1 MNAVIE
7 SRGASATEATGRGRR
22 HWEQGV
28 AQMQQR
34 DWLGATRSFKRAV
47 RAEPADAL
55 YWINLANVY
64 RHVGEPARALAAAE
78 RALALEAGQPLARR
92 LQAEALAALH
102 RYDDAVA
109 AFEKLEAGGTR
120 EPDAMLQH
128 GAMLQALRRPREAID
143 VLMQA
148 AAIEPTMMQLHAM
161 MATAFR
167 DMAMQNEAIE
177 CLKTVLALDPGN
189 VQAMA
194 HLSYEKR
201 HVCDWESLPADVQA
215 LEQVLATTP
224 AGLARVTSAFSLLSL
239 PLDPAL
245 QLAAARAEALVSAVG
260 APELPPLTDAER
272 AARGAPGRR
281 PRLAM
286 LSYDLHE
293 HPVAQL
299 IVELIERLDRTRFE
313 VVLYSTGRD
322 DGSAIRQRLKG
333 AADSF
338 IDLRG
343 SSDAEAARRIRADG
357 IDILVDLQGH
367 TRGHRNAVLA
377 RRPAPLQVAY
387 LGYPGSTGAPYI
399 DYLVGDP
406 FTTPV
411 QLAHLYTERL
421 AQLPLTF
428 QPNGRWRPLPDA
440 GMTRAQAGLPDEGA
454 VLCAFNHTY
463 KILPE
468 AFDAWCGVLREV
480 PGSVLWL
487 KETNGQ
493 LHDNVRRAAEERGV
507 AGDRIVF
514 AKAVSYAEHFSRLA
528 QADIFVD
535 TWPYN
540 AHTTAADALWAGVP
554 VVTLYGNG
562 FASRVA
568 ASVLNAAGI
577 PELAFGNVAEYTG
590 AILTLLREPSLLAG
604 YREHLATR
612 RMELPLFD
620 SERYTREFEDLFGRI
635 WQRWVGG
642 LPPEHLLA

>member
-454 VLCAFNHTY
+454 SCCAPSTT
-463 KILPE
+463 PTRS
-468 AFDAWCGVLREV
+468 CPRPSTRG
-480 PGSVLWL
+480 
-487 KETNGQ
+487 
-493 LHDNVRRAAEERGV
+493 AA
-507 AGDRIVF
+507 
-514 AKAVSYAEHFSRLA
+514 
-528 QADIFVD
+528 
-535 TWPYN
+535 
-540 AHTTAADALWAGVP
+540 
-554 VVTLYGNG
+554 
-562 FASRVA
+562 
-568 ASVLNAAGI
+568 
-577 PELAFGNVAEYTG
+577 
-590 AILTLLREPSLLAG
+590 
-604 YREHLATR
+604 
-612 RMELPLFD
+612 
-620 SERYTREFEDLFGRI
+620 
-635 WQRWVGG
+635 
-642 LPPEHLLA
+642 